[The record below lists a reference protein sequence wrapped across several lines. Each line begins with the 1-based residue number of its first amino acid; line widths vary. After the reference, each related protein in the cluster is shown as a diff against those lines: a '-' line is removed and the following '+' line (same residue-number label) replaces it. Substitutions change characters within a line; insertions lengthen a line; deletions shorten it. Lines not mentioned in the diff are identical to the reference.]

1 MHTGL
6 FRVPV
11 GLVLVYNVVDSECIY
26 GSFVQLSGS
35 FVRISDSF
43 VRI

>member
-1 MHTGL
+1 
-6 FRVPV
+6 
-11 GLVLVYNVVDSECIY
+11 VVDSECIY